1 MDGARDR
8 IGVMGSRACREIW
21 LEVAASRGERSQT
34 TRQRANEDCVVARE
48 RTRPLA
54 TGEPR
59 GWPGRLGEVARDGV
73 VRIGGGLL
81 PITGQLWAVDSG
93 RGV

>member
-21 LEVAASRGERSQT
+21 LEVAASRGEHSQT
-34 TRQRANEDCVVARE
+34 TRQRAMRTVLARE
-48 RTRPLA
+48 ITRPLA

>member
-1 MDGARDR
+1 LDGARNR

-21 LEVAASRGERSQT
+21 LEVAASRVEHWQT
-34 TRQRANEDCVVARE
+34 TRQRAMRTLVARG
-48 RTRPLA
+48 RTRTLA

-73 VRIGGGLL
+73 VRMRGGLL

>member
-1 MDGARDR
+1 MDGALDR

-21 LEVAASRGERSQT
+21 LEVAASRGERSQM
-34 TRQRANEDCVVARE
+34 TRQRAMRTVVPRE
-48 RTRPLA
+48 RTRPRA

-59 GWPGRLGEVARDGV
+59 GWPGRLGDVARDGV
-73 VRIGGGLL
+73 VRLRGGLL
-81 PITGQLWAVDSG
+81 PITGRLWTVDSG